1 VGLAGLLALI
11 AASVLGWFLTHRAPP
26 QPSAELTEKRLTF
39 NSSENPVRSNGI
51 SPDGKYLSYSDL
63 AGIHV
68 RLLATGEER
77 LVPRPGG
84 VPAAALWF
92 NQYWFPDSTQFIAN
106 VLDAGGHGSIWTV
119 SLLGQSPRELRED
132 ATGGAVSPDG
142 RWVAY
147 WGPTLASGTSREIW
161 VMGSQGDNPRKVV
174 ILGEGEVFAQGMW
187 SPDGQR
193 LAYIRV
199 RQGPEGDQ
207 ASIETCD
214 LKGSRTVVVSDPGL
228 ESFCWLA
235 GGQIVYSR
243 RESLYSNDENL
254 WKIGIDG
261 DAGTPIGKPK
271 RITQWAG
278 FSLENLSA
286 SADGKRLTLRKST
299 FQEQVYLGELAAG
312 GTRLN
317 PPRRL
322 TNDEANDMPT
332 AWTPDSR
339 AVLFGSDRN
348 GPWGIFKQEMNQDTA
363 EPVVAG
369 SQHNVASGRLSA
381 DGAWILYLEDP
392 ISPST
397 SLMRVPV
404 SGGVPQLVVKTKGLP
419 RFRCARAPAN
429 LCVLIESSPDEKQMT
444 VTALD
449 PMKGRGKVLRTI
461 EKGPS
466 GCALSPD
473 GSSLAVTSSGEAQI
487 HIGLFSLSGG
497 PDREITLKGWP
508 DALGLDW
515 SSSSK
520 GLYVGSVSPQNRTL
534 LYLDLKGNARVL
546 WQFKGRGTGRVW
558 GVPSPDG
565 RYLAILGS
573 VNSSNVWMLEGF

>member
-1 VGLAGLLALI
+1 
-11 AASVLGWFLTHRAPP
+11 
-26 QPSAELTEKRLTF
+26 
-39 NSSENPVRSNGI
+39 
-51 SPDGKYLSYSDL
+51 
-63 AGIHV
+63 
-68 RLLATGEER
+68 
-77 LVPRPGG
+77 
-84 VPAAALWF
+84 
-92 NQYWFPDSTQFIAN
+92 
-106 VLDAGGHGSIWTV
+106 
-119 SLLGQSPRELRED
+119 
-132 ATGGAVSPDG
+132 
-142 RWVAY
+142 
-147 WGPTLASGTSREIW
+147 
-161 VMGSQGDNPRKVV
+161 
-174 ILGEGEVFAQGMW
+174 MW

-214 LKGSRTVVVSDPGL
+214 LKGSRTTVVSDPGL

-235 GGQIVYSR
+235 EGRIVYSR
-243 RESLYSNDENL
+243 RESAYSNDDNL
-254 WKIGIDG
+254 WEIGIDG
-261 DAGTPIGKPK
+261 DAGTPIGKSK

-286 SADGKRLTLRKST
+286 SANGKRLTLQKSM

-348 GPWGIFKQEMNQDTA
+348 GPWGIFKQEINQDTA

-381 DGAWILYLEDP
+381 DGAWILYPEDP
-392 ISPST
+392 NTFSPST
-397 SLMRVPV
+397 PLMRIPV

-419 RFRCARAPAN
+419 RFRCARALAN
-429 LCVLIESSPDEKQMT
+429 LCVLIEPSPDEKQIT

-487 HIGLFSLSGG
+487 HIGLFSLSSG
-497 PDREITLKGWP
+497 PDREITVKGWP
-508 DALGLDW
+508 NAEGLDW

-558 GVPSPDG
+558 GVPSTDG

-573 VNSSNVWMLEGF
+573 VNNSNVWMLEGF

>member
-1 VGLAGLLALI
+1 
-11 AASVLGWFLTHRAPP
+11 
-26 QPSAELTEKRLTF
+26 
-39 NSSENPVRSNGI
+39 
-51 SPDGKYLSYSDL
+51 
-63 AGIHV
+63 
-68 RLLATGEER
+68 
-77 LVPRPGG
+77 
-84 VPAAALWF
+84 
-92 NQYWFPDSTQFIAN
+92 
-106 VLDAGGHGSIWTV
+106 
-119 SLLGQSPRELRED
+119 
-132 ATGGAVSPDG
+132 
-142 RWVAY
+142 
-147 WGPTLASGTSREIW
+147 
-161 VMGSQGDNPRKVV
+161 M
-174 ILGEGEVFAQGMW
+174 
-187 SPDGQR
+187 
-193 LAYIRV
+193 
-199 RQGPEGDQ
+199 
-207 ASIETCD
+207 
-214 LKGSRTVVVSDPGL
+214 VVSDPGL

-235 GGQIVYSR
+235 GGRIVYSR
-243 RESLYSNDENL
+243 RESLYSNDDNL
-254 WKIGIDG
+254 WQIGING

-286 SADGKRLTLRKST
+286 SADGRRLTLQKST

-312 GTRLN
+312 GTSLN

-348 GPWGIFKQEMNQDTA
+348 GPWGIFKQEINQDTA
-363 EPVVAG
+363 EAVVAG
-369 SQHNVASGRLSA
+369 SQHNAASGRLSA
-381 DGAWILYLEDP
+381 DGAWILYPEDP
-392 ISPST
+392 VTFSPST
-397 SLMRVPV
+397 PLMRVPV

-419 RFRCARAPAN
+419 HVWCARDQAN
-429 LCVLIESSPDEKQMT
+429 LCVLIEPSPDEKQMA

-466 GCALSPD
+466 GWALSPD
-473 GSSLAVTSSGEAQI
+473 GSTLAVRRSGEAQI

-497 PDREITLKGWP
+497 PDREITVKGWP
-508 DALGLDW
+508 NAEGLDW

-534 LYLDLKGNARVL
+534 LYVDLKGDARVL

-558 GVPSPDG
+558 GVPSTDG

-573 VNSSNVWMLEGF
+573 VNNSNVWMLEGF